1 MATREQIL
9 SKLAELDHSKAW
21 ITTFTGK
28 QFFHLNPQPEQI
40 CIEDIAHA
48 LSMNCRW
55 TGHTKYHYSVAQHS
69 VYVSYLVPFSDAKK
83 GLMHDSPEAYI
94 GDMNR
99 PLKHYTEAGVIYS
112 QIEESIEKVIF
123 EKFGLTPGI
132 PESVKVADNQML
144 YTEKDQLINPS
155 TSTMYEVGKWGT
167 SEKRA
172 NILIANWSPEFA
184 EKMFL
189 DRFRELFQGE

>member
-1 MATREQIL
+1 MSTQVVVDWSR
-9 SKLAELDHSKAW
+9 AW
-21 ITTFTGK
+21 ITTYTGK
-28 QFFHLNPQPEQI
+28 AFYHLNPQPEQI

-48 LSMNCRW
+48 LSMICRW

-83 GLMHDSPEAYI
+83 GLLHDSPEAYL

-99 PLKHYTEAGVIYS
+99 PLKHYTEAGVVYTR
-112 QIEESIEKVIF
+112 IEESVEHAIF

-132 PESVKVADNQML
+132 PESVKVADTQML
-144 YTEKDQLINPS
+144 YTEKDQLINPA
-155 TSTMYEVGKWGT
+155 TSTMYEAGKWGS

-172 NILIANWSPEFA
+172 NLRIVKWSPEEA
-184 EKMFL
+184 ERMFL
-189 DRFRELFQGE
+189 DRFKELFQGE